1 MLNLEQMANP
11 ILKPEQ
17 LNELA
22 WRAHRMRRH
31 IVGMA
36 TDRLK
41 LHFGGSLSMVE
52 ILAVLYFHWM
62 RHDPQNPDWP
72 ERDRFILS
80 KGHGAPGL
88 YAALGEA
95 GYFSQDEF
103 RAYRT
108 IKSILQGHPDRTKT
122 PGVEVSS
129 GSLGTAFPVACGLA
143 LAGQMDD
150 AGWRVYALLG
160 DGECN
165 EGSVWEA
172 AQVAS
177 NLHLSRITAIIDRN
191 QMSSYGLMRG
201 RNDVEPLERKWESF
215 NWHVLSVNG
224 HDLQAIV
231 NALNEAAKCHDLPTV
246 VIANTQKG
254 HGIPMMEKTG
264 KHSFRMSHEEYLQ
277 VLQELD
283 DQQSKLRGA
292 SHA

>member
-1 MLNLEQMANP
+1 VPSLDQKANP
-11 ILKPEQ
+11 ILTIGQ

-41 LHFGGSLSMVE
+41 LHFGGALSMVE

-62 RHDPQNPDWP
+62 RHDPQNPEWL

-95 GYFSQDEF
+95 GYFSREEF
-103 RAYRT
+103 GAYRT

-143 LAGQMDD
+143 LASQMDD
-150 AGWRVYALLG
+150 ARWHVYALLG

-201 RNDVEPLERKWESF
+201 RNDIEPLARKWESF

-224 HDLQAIV
+224 HDVQAIV
-231 NALNEAAKCHDLPTV
+231 NALHEAAKRQDSPTV

-254 HGIPMMEKTG
+254 YGIPMMEKTG
-264 KHSFRMSHEEYLQ
+264 KHSFRLSHEEYLQ
-277 VLQELD
+277 VLRELD
-283 DQQSKLRGA
+283 EQQSALRGRN
-292 SHA
+292 HA